1 MRPSRV
7 HPKEPKM
14 FISAVPCGMKILDL
28 KLDRTADIPLAEQI
42 HIGIAA
48 AINNGVLAPGARLPS
63 WLDLAAQLGVA
74 RGTVKTAY
82 ERLADKQLV
91 VSCGAGGTR
100 VTNHLPKI
108 ALSEPASAADALP
121 PLYRE
126 FLSGAAVF
134 QNGVPASDSFPVTL
148 FARLRAH
155 AARTEV
161 HAQLIY
167 PDPRGEQV
175 LRNEIAAHL
184 ALSRGIECR
193 PSQVFITAGFSGALG
208 VAIRVLRAEGR
219 SAWVEN
225 PGFPPSR
232 KALEIA
238 QVSPV
243 PIPVDDDGID
253 VAYGMQHAP
262 DAALAL
268 VTPGQQAPTGVPLS
282 LARRVQ
288 LLDWAARSGAWI
300 IEDDY
305 LGELQ
310 LKRRA
315 APALASLDGAGRV
328 IHIGSFSKTI
338 SPTLRLGFV
347 VVPAALV
354 PRFAEA
360 VMCLAPAPGPAV
372 QTATAEFMRDG
383 HYLRHLR
390 RMKRV
395 YASRSAGLHATLQAM
410 GYPVRPAGL
419 GVLLWLPEGARDRV
433 IAREALAFGLA
444 PSPLST
450 WFAPVDPQRPGL
462 LLGVARA
469 SEQQLPA
476 ACKRLQ
482 QLIRQFS

>member
-1 MRPSRV
+1 MT
-7 HPKEPKM
+7 KL
-14 FISAVPCGMKILDL
+14 LDL
-28 KLDRTADIPLAEQI
+28 KLDRTAKISLAEQI
-42 HIGIAA
+42 RIGITA
-48 AINNGVLAPGARLPS
+48 AIDSGVLAPGSRLPS

-91 VSCGAGGTR
+91 VSSSPGGTR
-100 VTNHLPKI
+100 VADHPARIAVPEAAKPDPLPR
-108 ALSEPASAADALP
+108 
-121 PLYRE
+121 LYQD
-126 FLSGAAVF
+126 FLTGTSIF

-148 FARLRAH
+148 FARLRAS
-155 AARTEV
+155 AARAELGAPLT
-161 HAQLIY
+161 Y
-167 PDPRGEQV
+167 PDPRGEAE
-175 LRNEIAAHL
+175 LRREIAAHL

-193 PSQVFITAGFSGALG
+193 PSQIFITAGFSGALG
-208 VAIRVLRAEGR
+208 VALRVLKAEGR

-238 QVSPV
+238 QLTPV

-253 VAYGMQHAP
+253 VAFGMQNAP

-282 LARRVQ
+282 LARRLQ
-288 LLDWAARSGAWI
+288 LIEWATRTGAWI

-315 APALASLDGAGRV
+315 APALASLDSTGCV

-347 VVPAALV
+347 VAPTPLV
-354 PRFAEA
+354 SQFAEA

-372 QTATAEFMRDG
+372 QLATAEFMHDG
-383 HYLRHLR
+383 HYMRHLR

-395 YASRSAGLHATLQAM
+395 YANRSNALHAKLQSM
-410 GYPVRPAGL
+410 GYPARPAGL
-419 GVLLWLPEGARDRV
+419 AVLLWLPEAARDSA
-433 IAREALAFGLA
+433 IAHEARASGLA
-444 PSPLST
+444 PVPLSA
-450 WFAPVDPQRPGL
+450 WFNPSGTQRPGL
-462 LLGVARA
+462 LLGVATTTEDRL
-469 SEQQLPA
+469 SA
-476 ACKRLQ
+476 ACERLD
-482 QLIRQFS
+482 QLIRIFS

>member
-1 MRPSRV
+1 M
-7 HPKEPKM
+7 
-14 FISAVPCGMKILDL
+14 AKILDL
-28 KLDRTADIPLAEQI
+28 KLDRTAEISLAEQI
-42 HIGIAA
+42 RIGITA
-48 AINNGVLAPGARLPS
+48 AIDSGVLPPGARLPS

-74 RGTVKTAY
+74 RGTVKAAY

-91 VSCGAGGTR
+91 VSSRPGGTR
-100 VTNHLPKI
+100 VADHPAKVPLPDPSK
-108 ALSEPASAADALP
+108 AADLLP
-121 PLYRE
+121 PLYQV
-126 FLSGAAVF
+126 FATGTSVF

-148 FARLRAH
+148 FARLRAA
-155 AARTEV
+155 AARAE
-161 HAQLIY
+161 AGAPLIY
-167 PDPRGEQV
+167 PDPRGEQE
-175 LRNEIAAHL
+175 LRRQIAAHL

-193 PSQVFITAGFSGALG
+193 PSQIFITAGFSGALG
-208 VAIRVLRAEGR
+208 VTLRVLQAEGR

-232 KALEIA
+232 RALEIA
-238 QVSPV
+238 RLDPV
-243 PIPVDDDGID
+243 PIPVDDEGID
-253 VAYGMQHAP
+253 VAYGVRHAP

-282 LARRVQ
+282 LARRIE
-288 LLDWAARSGAWI
+288 LIEWATRSGAWI

-315 APALASLDGAGRV
+315 APALASLDSAGRV

-354 PRFAEA
+354 SPFAEA

-372 QTATAEFMRDG
+372 QLATAELMRDG
-383 HYLRHLR
+383 HYMRHLR

-395 YASRSAGLHATLQAM
+395 YAGRSNALLAMLQSM

-419 GVLLWLPEGARDRV
+419 GVLLWLPEGASDSAIV
-433 IAREALAFGLA
+433 REALAFGLA
-444 PSPLST
+444 PSPLSA
-450 WFAPVDPQRPGL
+450 WFCSAGAPRPGL
-462 LLGVARA
+462 LLGVATTA
-469 SEQQLPA
+469 EDQLSA
-476 ACKRLQ
+476 ACDRLH
-482 QLIRQFS
+482 QLIRRFS

>member
-1 MRPSRV
+1 
-7 HPKEPKM
+7 
-14 FISAVPCGMKILDL
+14 MKILDL
-28 KLDRTADIPLAEQI
+28 KLDRMAKTSLAEQI
-42 HIGIAA
+42 RIGITA
-48 AINNGVLAPGARLPS
+48 AIDSGVLAPRARLPS

-91 VSCGAGGTR
+91 VSSRSGGTR
-100 VTNHLPKI
+100 VADHPAKI
-108 ALSEPASAADALP
+108 ALPDPFQAADLLP
-121 PLYRE
+121 PLYQD
-126 FLSGAAVF
+126 FLTGTSIF

-148 FARLRAH
+148 FARLRAS
-155 AARTEV
+155 AARAEV
-161 HAQLIY
+161 GAPLIY
-167 PDPRGEQV
+167 PDPRGEPE
-175 LRNEIAAHL
+175 LRREIAAHL

-193 PSQVFITAGFSGALG
+193 PSQIFITAGFSGALG
-208 VAIRVLRAEGR
+208 VTLRVLNAEGR
-219 SAWVEN
+219 RAWVEN

-232 KALEIA
+232 RALEIA
-238 QVSPV
+238 QLTPV
-243 PIPVDDDGID
+243 PIPVDEDGID
-253 VAYGMQHAP
+253 VAYGMQHAA

-268 VTPGQQAPTGVPLS
+268 VTPGQQAPTGIPLS

-288 LLDWAARSGAWI
+288 LIEWATRTGAWI

-315 APALASLDGAGRV
+315 APALASLDNAGRV

-347 VVPAALV
+347 IAPTTLV
-354 PRFAEA
+354 SQFAEA

-372 QTATAEFMRDG
+372 QLATAEFMRG
-383 HYLRHLR
+383 GNFMRHLR

-395 YASRSAGLHATLQAM
+395 YAGRSNSLHTMLQSM

-419 GVLLWLPEGARDRV
+419 GVLLWLPVGARDSV

-444 PSPLST
+444 PAPLSA
-450 WFAPVDPQRPGL
+450 WFCPAGAQRPGL
-462 LLGVARA
+462 LLGVATTT
-469 SEQQLPA
+469 EVQLSA
-476 ACKRLQ
+476 ACDRLH
-482 QLIRQFS
+482 QLIRTFS